1 MSTENNID
9 YPEDDIGTNWCVMMI
24 NASPGRGDAKQLSA
38 QRPWEEGELEVDLQK
53 KRVRVTNIITYISSR
68 RFACI
73 VVPSTSFSA
82 AFNTSGEELWRH
94 PRTRVNARS

>member
-9 YPEDDIGTNWCVMMI
+9 YPEYDIGTNWCVMMI
-24 NASPGRGDAKQLSA
+24 NVSPGRGYAKQLSA

-53 KRVRVTNIITYISSR
+53 RRVRVTNIITYISSR

-82 AFNTSGEELWRH
+82 AFNTRGEELWRH